1 MSVTMSRL
9 QGLVLLF
16 CTMCALRPGE
26 WINVYI
32 VHLYSST
39 SFSLFLVSAFVCLY
53 ILRHVYI
60 YIYTQDL
67 RIYTYNVPA
76 CVHFTIDETLS
87 E

>member
-60 YIYTQDL
+60 LKICVYMHTMCLHAYIYYRRDL
-67 RIYTYNVPA
+67 I
-76 CVHFTIDETLS
+76 
-87 E
+87 